1 MNESDYFPTIVSKG
15 TGRTIKI
22 NPLSQGRTR
31 QEFAAMKQTENREE
45 GGGIQML
52 RDEENVYASR
62 SGGGD
67 VEMVENPMSK
77 KSNQEVEPVE
87 EPPVGCDQMLSDEV
101 NVYASGTGTIDTI
114 ENPMKKKDNIK
125 EQKQGRIFEDEKEKF
140 NVAR

>member
-1 MNESDYFPTIVSKG
+1 
-15 TGRTIKI
+15 
-22 NPLSQGRTR
+22 
-31 QEFAAMKQTENREE
+31 MKQTENREE